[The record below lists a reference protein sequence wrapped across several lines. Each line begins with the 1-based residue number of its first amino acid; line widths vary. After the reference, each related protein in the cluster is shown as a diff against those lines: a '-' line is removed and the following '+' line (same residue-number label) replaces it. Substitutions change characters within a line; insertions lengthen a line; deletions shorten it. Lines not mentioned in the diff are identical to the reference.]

1 VKSARR
7 AGGNLDLAVE
17 SHPDGISE
25 NHMDSRKQT
34 ARLAGALY
42 LLASLP
48 AAFALIYVPSVFLV
62 NGDAAA
68 TASRIAASPGLY
80 RFGVFA
86 ELVSG
91 ALNVC
96 MAMVMYELFKDVD
109 RRQARLLVGFVFG
122 MVMIGAIG
130 TVLLAGPLVMTSG
143 AKYLAV
149 FDKQQLD
156 ALTQGF
162 WGLRNRTLNAA
173 TLYWGLWLLPLGAL
187 VYKSR
192 FLPRL
197 LGVLVFVAG
206 CAYVIDCF
214 VYFFFPRFG
223 NLAFQLSTLPQ
234 GLGEG
239 GFMLYTLIKG
249 AREYENR
256 GTPAAPL

>member
-1 VKSARR
+1 
-7 AGGNLDLAVE
+7 L
-17 SHPDGISE
+17 E
-25 NHMDSRKQT
+25 NNVNSLKKN
-34 ARLAGALY
+34 ARLAGMLY
-42 LLASLP
+42 LLASLL
-48 AAFALIYVPSVFLV
+48 AVVAVVYIPSVFLV

-86 ELVSG
+86 ELLSG

-96 MAMVMYELFKDVD
+96 MAVVMYELFKDVD

-122 MVMIGAIG
+122 MVLIGAIG
-130 TVLLAGPLVMTSG
+130 TVLLAGPLVLTGG
-143 AKYLAV
+143 AKYLSV
-149 FDKQQLD
+149 FDKAQLD
-156 ALTQGF
+156 ALTQAV

-173 TLYWGLWLLPLGAL
+173 TLYWGLWLLPLGTL

-197 LGVLVFVAG
+197 LGVLVFIAG
-206 CAYVIDCF
+206 CAYVIDSF
-214 VYFFFPRFG
+214 VYFFLPSFG

-239 GFMLYTLIKG
+239 GFILYTLIKG
-249 AREYENR
+249 ARDDPYDKSP
-256 GTPAAPL
+256 G